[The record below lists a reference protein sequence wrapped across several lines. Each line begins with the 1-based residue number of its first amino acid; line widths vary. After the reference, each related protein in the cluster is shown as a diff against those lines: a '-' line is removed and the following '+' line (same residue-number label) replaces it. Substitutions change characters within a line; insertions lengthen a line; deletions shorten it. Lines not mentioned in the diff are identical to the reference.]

1 MMTPP
6 GCPTGRAGPI
16 VRGGRLARVERTTG
30 PRGVLDRQPAL
41 FVAVRRQARCC
52 SGSHRRVPP
61 DDEVLFFAT
70 ACDVDG
76 SGRVVP
82 MPQVGADFS
91 AGQMNVDRP
100 EWTAPSATARA
111 FRSGAHV
118 GWDPRVVSRSAAA
131 APARAHR
138 SPCRRRRRTPAGSS
152 RTSAGTAWSNTRW
165 PRIPRCSTHTGG
177 RSAGWARSYST
188 PVSPTCATRWIPAH
202 PARHRPGA
210 GRVLAPSTSRPGSP
224 VTDAAVRVRLPV
236 PQRAPPRRGRPPGPG
251 SGLAMIMRRGP

>member
-1 MMTPP
+1 MTRSASQRCLIGPRTGGGRRGSVELHP
-6 GCPTGRAGPI
+6 NDDAAGCPTGRAGPI

-138 SPCRRRRRTPAGSS
+138 SPCRRRRRTPAGSYERARARPGRTRDGRGSRDVRRIPAGGRLGGLGPIRRQYPRRAPRAGYRRTLPAIVQVPAGCSRRRPADPDHPS
-152 RTSAGTAWSNTRW
+152 RTQQ
-165 PRIPRCSTHTGG
+165 
-177 RSAGWARSYST
+177 
-188 PVSPTCATRWIPAH
+188 CA
-202 PARHRPGA
+202 
-210 GRVLAPSTSRPGSP
+210 
-224 VTDAAVRVRLPV
+224 
-236 PQRAPPRRGRPPGPG
+236 
-251 SGLAMIMRRGP
+251 